1 MVHQKV
7 VSLQPQ
13 KGTLPEWLGIGLQ
26 NRGRRFESARYLK
39 SLLSFG
45 RLFLCVEDTLSYLP
59 HMQCGAETQ
68 PLLVLSVSET
78 RYIDRSCSPLLEEIV
93 PQLTQ
98 VLSVSETRYIDRS
111 CSPLLEE
118 IVPQLTQVLGLSE
131 TRYIVRS
138 WLHTTGV
145 SGIPADAGTQRV
157 GDMLL
162 CQVMAPRS

>member
-26 NRGRRFESARYLK
+26 NRGRRFESARYLT
-39 SLLSFG
+39 SLLSFS
-45 RLFLCVEDTLSYLP
+45 RLFSCVEDTLSYLP

-68 PLLVLSVSET
+68 PLL
-78 RYIDRSCSPLLEEIV
+78 
-93 PQLTQ
+93 

>member
-26 NRGRRFESARYLK
+26 NRGRRFESARYLT
-39 SLLSFG
+39 SLLSFS
-45 RLFLCVEDTLSYLP
+45 RLFSCVEDTLSYLP

-68 PLLVLSVSET
+68 PLLVLSV
-78 RYIDRSCSPLLEEIV
+78 
-93 PQLTQ
+93 
-98 VLSVSETRYIDRS
+98 
-111 CSPLLEE
+111 
-118 IVPQLTQVLGLSE
+118 SE

>member
-1 MVHQKV
+1 
-7 VSLQPQ
+7 
-13 KGTLPEWLGIGLQ
+13 
-26 NRGRRFESARYLK
+26 
-39 SLLSFG
+39 
-45 RLFLCVEDTLSYLP
+45 
-59 HMQCGAETQ
+59 MQCGAETQ